1 MRFASALLA
10 CSFVYGIAVAGAVGA
25 RAFQDQ
31 PKTTWDGV
39 YSDAQAKRGE
49 AVYSESCAGCH
60 GPDLAG
66 LDTAP
71 ALTGPDFNMDWTDL
85 PVDDLFERVRTTMP
99 ADNVGGLTREQYADV
114 VAFLL
119 SKDGFP
125 PGATELPAE
134 NAALKQIKFVAQKP
148 AGR

>member
-1 MRFASALLA
+1 MRFAAAVLA
-10 CSFVYGIAVAGAVGA
+10 GSCIYGFAIAGAVHA
-25 RAFQDQ
+25 RTIQDQ
-31 PKTTWDGV
+31 PKSTWDGV
-39 YSDAQAKRGE
+39 YSDEQAKRGE
-49 AVYSESCAGCH
+49 TLYGQSCAGCH

-71 ALTGPDFNMDWTDL
+71 SLTGADFNTSWNDL

-99 ADNVGGLTREQYADV
+99 ADAPGTLERQQYVDI

-119 SKDGFP
+119 SKDSFP
-125 PGATELPAE
+125 AGQTELPPD

-148 AGR
+148 

>member
-1 MRFASALLA
+1 MRFLSAVLA
-10 CSFVYGIAVAGAVGA
+10 CSCTYGIAVGAALSA
-25 RAFQDQ
+25 RTVQDQ

-39 YSDAQAKRGE
+39 FTEAQAKRGE
-49 AVYSESCAGCH
+49 AIYTESCAGCH

-71 ALTGPDFNMDWTDL
+71 SLTGPDFNMDWADL

-114 VAFLL
+114 VAYVL
-119 SKDGFP
+119 SKDNFP
-125 PGATELPAE
+125 AGASELPSD

-148 AGR
+148 AP